1 LSAVQKSGNGITL
14 VTVTYGDRLKYLT
27 ELLDRAFGEERV
39 FQAVVVNNAA
49 ISDVSAVKAKWGNR
63 VVIVDLDRNTGS
75 ANGYAVGIRTA
86 LNLDAEYIWLMDDD
100 NAPAKGTVNIL
111 RHELGRLSK
120 EVGIE
125 WAAVVGFRKSRMTA
139 LPDLRRNFAPRSNFV
154 GFHVV
159 QVPRKFLKLIGRSSV
174 DHDVNLQMIDVPYSP
189 YGVFLAHREAFER
202 LGVPKSDFVLYADDW
217 EYTMRLTKNGGK
229 IRLVPNAAIDDLEA
243 SWTHSRKRSNVF
255 FQSLVFG
262 SDFQVY
268 YTFRNHVWLNRN
280 LQCASVFVY
289 YLNKFVFL
297 FLLSAFAL
305 ALRKRQRFDVIR
317 RAIFDGEQGSL
328 GVNPN
333 FPLPSQ
339 RGGSVLDIHLVR
351 SQPQSV

>member
-1 LSAVQKSGNGITL
+1 M
-14 VTVTYGDRLKYLT
+14 TVTYGDRLKYLT
-27 ELLDRAFGEERV
+27 ELLDRALGEERV
-39 FQAVVVNNAA
+39 LQAVVVNNAA
-49 ISDVSAVKAKWGNR
+49 ISDVSRLKAKWGNR

-86 LNLDAEYIWLMDDD
+86 LNLGAECIWLMDDD
-100 NAPAKGTVNIL
+100 NAPAKGTVDIL
-111 RHELGRLSK
+111 QRELVRLSK

-125 WAAVVGFRKSRMTA
+125 RAAVLGFRRSRMKA
-139 LPDLRRNFAPRSNFV
+139 LPDLQRNFAPRSNFV
-154 GFHVV
+154 GFHIAEI
-159 QVPRKFLKLIGRSSV
+159 PNKFLKLLGRSSV
-174 DHDVNLQMIDVPYSP
+174 DHRVALQMIDVPYSP
-189 YGVFLAHREAFER
+189 YGGFLAHRKAFER
-202 LGVPKSDFVLYADDW
+202 LGVPKSDLVLYADDW

-229 IRLVPNAAIDDLEA
+229 IRLVPHAAIDDLEA

-262 SDFQVY
+262 SDFQAY

-289 YLNKFVFL
+289 CLNKLVFL

-305 ALRKRQRFDVIR
+305 ALRKKQRFDVIR

-333 FPLPSQ
+333 FPLP
-339 RGGSVLDIHLVR
+339 RGRDGTVLDIHLVSSR
-351 SQPQSV
+351 PQSV